1 MNSNDNI
8 NNQAEPLS
16 KIQRLTL
23 INQYKI
29 LAELDKENRK
39 QYEEFIEILSS
50 GYSVF
55 YDTLTE
61 WISDEMKEEDGEF
74 VLDVLDLYCA
84 VEVYE
89 MHNETLK
96 GLKDTKFCVF
106 YGNREFQEM
115 IFTRFLILKQN
126 KFPELLKLAKDTD
139 NFNSHQPMRH
149 IYEPIIKR
157 WKENFGSAW
166 PIKKEDFEK
175 IFEKEA
181 Q

>member
-1 MNSNDNI
+1 MKSN
-8 NNQAEPLS
+8 NNTSKQEEPLS

-50 GYSVF
+50 GYTVF

-61 WISDEMKEEDGEF
+61 WISDEMNEEEGEF

-89 MHNETLK
+89 YRN
-96 GLKDTKFCVF
+96 G
-106 YGNREFQEM
+106 
-115 IFTRFLILKQN
+115 
-126 KFPELLKLAKDTD
+126 KL
-139 NFNSHQPMRH
+139 
-149 IYEPIIKR
+149 EC
-157 WKENFGSAW
+157 
-166 PIKKEDFEK
+166 KKSYV
-175 IFEKEA
+175 
-181 Q
+181 